1 MSSEIDK
8 ILSGCINKVILIKLR
23 NHTTIRGNLQAF
35 DPHMNLVLTEVED
48 ITENEVKNPDK
59 IILRGDNILIVSP
72 LEEKISMI
80 N

>member
-8 ILSGCINKVILIKLR
+8 ILDGCINKAILIKLK

-35 DPHMNLVLTEVED
+35 DQHMNLILTEVED
-48 ITENEVKNPDK
+48 ITEDKVKNLNK

-72 LEEKISMI
+72 FEK
-80 N
+80 

>member
-8 ILSGCINKVILIKLR
+8 ILDGCVNKVILIKLK

-35 DPHMNLVLTEVED
+35 DQHMNLILTEVED
-48 ITENEVKNPDK
+48 ITEDKVKNLNK

-72 LEEKISMI
+72 HEK
-80 N
+80 

>member
-8 ILSGCINKVILIKLR
+8 ILDGCINKVVLIKLK

-35 DPHMNLVLTEVED
+35 DQHMNLVLTEVED
-48 ITENEVKNPDK
+48 ITENEVKNLNK

-72 LEEKISMI
+72 HEK
-80 N
+80 